1 MSILRC
7 MMKTIRFVLWLAIAG
22 GYAVSSTIYP
32 QSDPIAMKVMLIAG
46 AIIEI
51 VYRIKRKERYE
62 TAISP
67 DPIQSLDLTNRH

>member
-1 MSILRC
+1 MALNV
-7 MMKTIRFVLWLAIAG
+7 T
-22 GYAVSSTIYP
+22 
-32 QSDPIAMKVMLIAG
+32 LIAG

-67 DPIQSLDLTNRH
+67 DAIQSLDLTKRQ

>member
-1 MSILRC
+1 
-7 MMKTIRFVLWLAIAG
+7 MKTIRFVLWLTIAV
-22 GYAVSSTIYP
+22 GYAVVSTVYP
-32 QSDPIAMKVMLIAG
+32 NSDPVALKAMFIAG

-67 DPIQSLDLTNRH
+67 DPIQSLDLTKRQ

>member
-7 MMKTIRFVLWLAIAG
+7 MMKTIRFVLWLAIAV
-22 GYAVSSTIYP
+22 GYAVVSTIHP
-32 QSDPIAMKVMLIAG
+32 ESDHMALNVMLIAG
-46 AIIEI
+46 AIIEV

-67 DPIQSLDLTNRH
+67 DSIQALDLTKRP